1 MLFHKRAITAY
12 GIFIFICALL
22 CACQPTPESSIVV
35 GSEPN
40 YTSADDKCTIG
51 ELIIPE
57 IWIEKDME
65 TSKTY
70 RISANACIE
79 VPHITECRNIIVKR
93 APFDSTKIE
102 KIAKLFVEDMSQIYM
117 RDINL
122 TKQEILEMIIAY
134 ERQLAQ
140 KSEER
145 DMSPAEINTI
155 LNDLYTR
162 LETAPETKQQGIL
175 SFNSKSE
182 GDEYIGE
189 FLLNNRKTIIFGIMN
204 GTSLYIAPGG
214 VTQYEGL
221 DWGDGILKIDDIG
234 ISEQKAADIAELFVS
249 SLPCDNMALIDTKKA
264 QLVEP
269 SNEYIIPLYVM
280 VYGKTNNGLSTVDVG
295 TGYTVYPTTM
305 ASEYAAPW
313 PQDIILVYV
322 SRDGVIG
329 CEWNGASEIDYVDK
343 SECELIPFSQVQTR
357 IREQMK
363 YRYSYLED
371 EKYARIDPIDICI
384 DKIKFGYCITGVKGN
399 AERARLVPAWYVL
412 YREFAEENGEGTEAV
427 MVLNAETGALMDPRI
442 VSDDNSTAE

>member
-12 GIFIFICALL
+12 GIFICALL

-70 RISANACIE
+70 RISADACIE

-145 DMSPAEINTI
+145 DMSSAEINTI
-155 LNDLYTR
+155 LNDLYSR

-234 ISEQKAADIAELFVS
+234 ISEQEAADIAELFVS
-249 SLPCDNMALIDTKKA
+249 SLPCDNMALIDTKKHS
-264 QLVEP
+264 L
-269 SNEYIIPLYVM
+269 
-280 VYGKTNNGLSTVDVG
+280 
-295 TGYTVYPTTM
+295 
-305 ASEYAAPW
+305 
-313 PQDIILVYV
+313 
-322 SRDGVIG
+322 
-329 CEWNGASEIDYVDK
+329 
-343 SECELIPFSQVQTR
+343 
-357 IREQMK
+357 
-363 YRYSYLED
+363 
-371 EKYARIDPIDICI
+371 
-384 DKIKFGYCITGVKGN
+384 
-399 AERARLVPAWYVL
+399 
-412 YREFAEENGEGTEAV
+412 
-427 MVLNAETGALMDPRI
+427 
-442 VSDDNSTAE
+442 

>member
-1 MLFHKRAITAY
+1 M
-12 GIFIFICALL
+12 
-22 CACQPTPESSIVV
+22 
-35 GSEPN
+35 
-40 YTSADDKCTIG
+40 
-51 ELIIPE
+51 
-57 IWIEKDME
+57 
-65 TSKTY
+65 
-70 RISANACIE
+70 
-79 VPHITECRNIIVKR
+79 
-93 APFDSTKIE
+93 
-102 KIAKLFVEDMSQIYM
+102 
-117 RDINL
+117 
-122 TKQEILEMIIAY
+122 
-134 ERQLAQ
+134 
-140 KSEER
+140 
-145 DMSPAEINTI
+145 
-155 LNDLYTR
+155 
-162 LETAPETKQQGIL
+162 
-175 SFNSKSE
+175 
-182 GDEYIGE
+182 
-189 FLLNNRKTIIFGIMN
+189 
-204 GTSLYIAPGG
+204 
-214 VTQYEGL
+214 
-221 DWGDGILKIDDIG
+221 
-234 ISEQKAADIAELFVS
+234 ELFVS

-295 TGYTVYPTTM
+295 TGYTVYPTTA

-442 VSDDNSTAE
+442 VSADNSTAE